1 MQEKLSD
8 SLDAEVQLQ
17 DGQDFDYTSDM
28 LNEMVSN
35 RVLIAGLFG
44 TIGLIIVFSGY
55 LLIYNV
61 MYISITKDI
70 RFYGMLKTVGTTP
83 KQIRKMVRLQA
94 FSLSVVG
101 IPVGMLLGTLASFV
115 AVPYAMRMFGS
126 GDDSMPLTM
135 QFHPLIYVGTILFA
149 LFTIAVSCRQ
159 TIQARQSYLPDRGTE
174 ISRTAP
180 GKN

>member
-1 MQEKLSD
+1 MFTLSGWFTDYTNSQDGFQGFVSKAYADQLGLTAEKDGRLSISAKIGLQEKLSD

-101 IPVGMLLGTLASFV
+101 IPVGMLLGLS
-115 AVPYAMRMFGS
+115 
-126 GDDSMPLTM
+126 
-135 QFHPLIYVGTILFA
+135 LIHI
-149 LFTIAVSCRQ
+149 
-159 TIQARQSYLPDRGTE
+159 
-174 ISRTAP
+174 
-180 GKN
+180 

>member
-28 LNEMVSN
+28 LNETVSN

-126 GDDSMPLTM
+126 GDIP
-135 QFHPLIYVGTILFA
+135 
-149 LFTIAVSCRQ
+149 CR
-159 TIQARQSYLPDRGTE
+159 
-174 ISRTAP
+174 
-180 GKN
+180 

>member
-28 LNEMVSN
+28 LNETVSN

-94 FSLSVVG
+94 FSSL
-101 IPVGMLLGTLASFV
+101 
-115 AVPYAMRMFGS
+115 
-126 GDDSMPLTM
+126 
-135 QFHPLIYVGTILFA
+135 
-149 LFTIAVSCRQ
+149 
-159 TIQARQSYLPDRGTE
+159 
-174 ISRTAP
+174 
-180 GKN
+180 